1 MFFENKLDKPNI
13 SKEILQWTSPQNLA
27 VRPIT
32 ARTVEEHSTQFPLFP
47 QWLQIST
54 ATCLEPSVL

>member
-1 MFFENKLDKPNI
+1 MALCSLKISIKPNI

-32 ARTVEEHSTQFPLFP
+32 ARTVEGNILPSFLFP
-47 QWLQIST
+47 QWLQISA
-54 ATCLEPSVL
+54 ATV